1 MCIFHLPHISI
12 QTSHL
17 PRAQQPHVTSGNFD
31 PTDPGLTPCQSRGA
45 RLPRM
50 DCAGHTF
57 SFCQDRKVQ
66 FLVCLPKL
74 LYAYVRSLPFCSF
87 TVWLFSCLESRHTHT
102 YTPTEYLLTC
112 IAFCFPHSLPSPT
125 QTKLLSP
132 VACCPQVQPSRQK
145 KQTLQPQ
152 VRSS

>member
-1 MCIFHLPHISI
+1 MCNFNFLVAMFKREAGQVNLILGIDLPQGDIPQILLSQPVINILKISNKIVHFLFFFTLSLRNLVCIFHLPHISI

-50 DCAGHTF
+50 DCEGHTF

-87 TVWLFSCLESRHTHT
+87 TV
-102 YTPTEYLLTC
+102 
-112 IAFCFPHSLPSPT
+112 
-125 QTKLLSP
+125 
-132 VACCPQVQPSRQK
+132 
-145 KQTLQPQ
+145 
-152 VRSS
+152 